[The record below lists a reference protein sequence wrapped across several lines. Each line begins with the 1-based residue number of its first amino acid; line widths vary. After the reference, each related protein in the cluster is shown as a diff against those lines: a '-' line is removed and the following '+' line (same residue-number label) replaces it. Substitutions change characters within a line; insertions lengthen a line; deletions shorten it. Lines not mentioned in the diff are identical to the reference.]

1 MTLTPERVKPVAA
14 LLFEGRSRKE
24 IAAALDVSPR
34 TVSRWKN
41 DPRVLAELERLRNAT
56 PATRALAVLE
66 DIALRGENERNRL
79 QAAQT
84 LLRLAI

>member
-41 DPRVLAELERLRNAT
+41 DPRVLAELE
-56 PATRALAVLE
+56 
-66 DIALRGENERNRL
+66 
-79 QAAQT
+79 
-84 LLRLAI
+84 